1 VVNRNKSPSV
11 LTSLDH
17 LTAVKETANSTHW
30 LEGWTGYQ
38 VGREKQN
45 LPLNNIG
52 HL

>member
-1 VVNRNKSPSV
+1 MVNRYKSPGV

-17 LTAVKETANSTHW
+17 LTAVKEEAPSTHW

-38 VGREKQN
+38 IGREKQT
-45 LPLNNIG
+45 LQLNNIG